1 MFRRKSGE
9 DAAEHPLP
17 QPETS
22 ARRAP
27 AVQEKLDCA
36 LGALAELDE
45 QVAEYALEAAERKPG
60 AADKLAGHRAKIE
73 AAKTAA
79 DELAAAL
86 RLAERLDRQTLAAG
100 AAQMRA
106 EQLAVF
112 EKATASRIDSM
123 SEVLALIGKASAVYA
138 RYVNASAEMAAA
150 LPTGT
155 HLPAMH
161 FEGYSG
167 HFLGNGEALIGRE
180 AFRLA
185 SHGAKPPFAKLPS
198 LSAGDNVA
206 ALRPGVE
213 ILREAHTAVLNS
225 VKAQVER
232 LDAAAL
238 DRATRTEAA

>member
-1 MFRRKSGE
+1 MFRKKPAE
-9 DAAEHPLP
+9 DDVKQSLP
-17 QPETS
+17 HVEACVS
-22 ARRAP
+22 RAP
-27 AVQEKLDCA
+27 AVEEKLACA
-36 LGALAELDE
+36 LGALAELEE

-73 AAKTAA
+73 AANTAA
-79 DELAAAL
+79 SELRGAL
-86 RLAERLDRQTLAAG
+86 RLARKLDRQADAG
-100 AAQMRA
+100 AAAQMRA

-112 EKATASRIDSM
+112 EKAAAARIDAM

-185 SHGAKPPFAKLPS
+185 SPGAKPPFAKLPS

-206 ALRPGVE
+206 AMRPGVE

-238 DRATRTEAA
+238 DQATRTEAA